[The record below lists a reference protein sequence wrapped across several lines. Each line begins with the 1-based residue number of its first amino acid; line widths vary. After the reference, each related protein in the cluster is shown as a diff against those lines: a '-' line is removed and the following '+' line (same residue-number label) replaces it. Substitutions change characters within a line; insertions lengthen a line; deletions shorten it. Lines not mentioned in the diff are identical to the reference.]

1 MIRQFLKKGK
11 ENAVSLEYLASVCNL
26 NKRTVRDKISS
37 INKSGED
44 VICTEGIGKGYFI
57 ASNIEEAKAYR
68 AYNHSYFNSELEKER
83 GIDRCIKTKFMSDD
97 LTNNQISLSQWG
109 IG

>member
-1 MIRQFLKKGK
+1 M
-11 ENAVSLEYLASVCNL
+11 SLEYLASACHL

-57 ASNIEEAKAYR
+57 DANIEEAKAYR
-68 AYNHSYFNSELEKER
+68 AYNHSYFKSELEKEK
-83 GIDRCIKTKFMSDD
+83 GIDSCIKNKFMSDD
-97 LTNNQISLSQWG
+97 LTKNQISLSQWG